1 VKAFEYFLFVCSYI
15 IISNSSVVIIVI
27 IVVVVVIVM
36 PIMQIYAFVAVNLSF
51 KRVFRLFSW
60 TTRPLKMGPIGSPE
74 TSVGSYHST
83 LRNSPE
89 ECSSHLH
96 SGGSLKSCM

>member
-1 VKAFEYFLFVCSYI
+1 MKAFEYFLFVCSYI
-15 IISNSSVVIIVI
+15 IISNSSVVIII
-27 IVVVVVIVM
+27 IIIIVVVVIVM

-74 TSVGSYHST
+74 TSV
-83 LRNSPE
+83 
-89 ECSSHLH
+89 
-96 SGGSLKSCM
+96 